1 MTSAFFV
8 LVALI
13 VGYGIGW
20 SNGWSNAHYTV
31 ATECEKLGSFYV
43 GSRVFKCLNI
53 DDSSLKVEK

>member
-1 MTSAFFV
+1 MTGAFFV

-13 VGYGIGW
+13 VGYGI
-20 SNGWSNAHYTV
+20 GWSNAHYTV

-53 DDSSLKVEK
+53 DDSSLKVAK

>member
-13 VGYGIGW
+13 VGYGI
-20 SNGWSNAHYTV
+20 GWSNAHYTV

-53 DDSSLKVEK
+53 DDSSLKVAK

>member
-1 MTSAFFV
+1 MTGAFFV

-13 VGYGIGW
+13 VGYGI
-20 SNGWSNAHYTV
+20 GWSNAHYTV